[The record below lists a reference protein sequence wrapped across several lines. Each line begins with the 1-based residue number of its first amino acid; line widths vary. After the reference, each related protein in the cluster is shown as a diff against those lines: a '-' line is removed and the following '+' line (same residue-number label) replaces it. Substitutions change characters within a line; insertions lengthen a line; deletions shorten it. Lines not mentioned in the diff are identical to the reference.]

1 MRPEAARP
9 GTAPATPHAA
19 FSGLNALARDGED
32 IRAAAAAHLEYLT
45 TLAKDLGV
53 IDVVE
58 SYFTPIVGRWSDLH
72 AEAGRWRHAAETAGR
87 VSGELG
93 TTSVASTLPGRAR
106 TLTRSSRTSVRSAS
120 RAGTSRTR

>member
-9 GTAPATPHAA
+9 GPAPATPHAA

-58 SYFTPIVGRWSDLH
+58 RYFTPIVGR
-72 AEAGRWRHAAETAGR
+72 
-87 VSGELG
+87 
-93 TTSVASTLPGRAR
+93 
-106 TLTRSSRTSVRSAS
+106 
-120 RAGTSRTR
+120 

>member
-9 GTAPATPHAA
+9 GPAPATPHAA
-19 FSGLNALARDGED
+19 FSGLNAPARDGEN

-58 SYFTPIVGRWSDLH
+58 RYFTLIVGR
-72 AEAGRWRHAAETAGR
+72 
-87 VSGELG
+87 
-93 TTSVASTLPGRAR
+93 
-106 TLTRSSRTSVRSAS
+106 
-120 RAGTSRTR
+120 